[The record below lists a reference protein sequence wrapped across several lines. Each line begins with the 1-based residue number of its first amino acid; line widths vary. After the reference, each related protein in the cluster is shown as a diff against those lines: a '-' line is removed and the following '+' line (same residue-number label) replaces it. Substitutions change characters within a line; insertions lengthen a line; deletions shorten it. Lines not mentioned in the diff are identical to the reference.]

1 MTSRIT
7 ESDCRGSR
15 SARQRERTKLT
26 AVAFKMAA
34 MEFKVNTPPSY
45 DFFESTRL
53 LRTGGGDPTLRRE
66 NDGLWR
72 CAWVE
77 GEAVTVRVRV
87 TGDGVLTVDAY
98 GDGAPVAQSVLPL
111 WLGLADTDDEM
122 PSHRLLDRLR
132 KAHAGLMLANAANV
146 YESLL
151 VTILQQRVTW
161 NEAAFA
167 WRRLCEALG
176 EPAPG
181 PAGLTLPPT
190 PRALGRTSISQ
201 LMRFGMARAQAKTLL
216 DVAFAASRLEKARIL
231 PTGEAMA
238 LLQCIPGIG
247 PWTAASA
254 LGMRLGRP
262 DPIILKDLHLP
273 NTVCWA
279 LAGEARGTDE
289 RMIELLSPF
298 AGQAFRVV
306 RLLMAARIVAPR
318 RGPRREVVF
327 GWR

>member
-1 MTSRIT
+1 
-7 ESDCRGSR
+7 
-15 SARQRERTKLT
+15 
-26 AVAFKMAA
+26 
-34 MEFKVNTPPSY
+34 MEFKLNTPPSY

-66 NDGLWR
+66 NDGFWR

-87 TGDGVLTVDAY
+87 AGEGVLTVDAY
-98 GDGAPVAQSVLPL
+98 GDGASAAQSVLPL

-176 EPAPG
+176 
-181 PAGLTLPPT
+181 
-190 PRALGRTSISQ
+190 
-201 LMRFGMARAQAKTLL
+201 
-216 DVAFAASRLEKARIL
+216 
-231 PTGEAMA
+231 
-238 LLQCIPGIG
+238 
-247 PWTAASA
+247 
-254 LGMRLGRP
+254 
-262 DPIILKDLHLP
+262 
-273 NTVCWA
+273 
-279 LAGEARGTDE
+279 
-289 RMIELLSPF
+289 
-298 AGQAFRVV
+298 
-306 RLLMAARIVAPR
+306 
-318 RGPRREVVF
+318 
-327 GWR
+327 